1 MELLSLLASTDGD
14 IESKINALSIRVV
27 LVASLLLISLILISS
42 KIIARKKHKKLKKPL
57 FIAIASTIVLPSLI
71 LTGSTVYI
79 NTIADSNGPVHW
91 HADIEFWVCGEE
103 IELRD
108 PYEFLSNK
116 VGTSTYHEHDDKRI
130 HLEGVVVDKEYDASL
145 QKFMKVTG
153 GEITKDSLVIPTE
166 PTIFE
171 DDIDGDKVA
180 NNQAN
185 VEKMLGKDS
194 EERSILTMRNGMGC
208 NQDGYAELQTF
219 LIRYD
224 KESKTYSQSKLS
236 DPSQY
241 VIRDES
247 TVPPGDCVIVEFD
260 MLKSRTDKLCQ
271 QYGIRDETRCV
282 EFGVSSY
289 NPKLCN
295 IRESDVTPFRDAVD
309 KIYEQ
314 EAL

>member
-1 MELLSLLASTDGD
+1 LFGRDELVQTDQAILGNVTHQLGDELLAG
-14 IESKINALSIRVV
+14 
-27 LVASLLLISLILISS
+27 
-42 KIIARKKHKKLKKPL
+42 
-57 FIAIASTIVLPSLI
+57 
-71 LTGSTVYI
+71 GS
-79 NTIADSNGPVHW
+79 
-91 HADIEFWVCGEE
+91 VC
-103 IELRD
+103 RPR
-108 PYEFLSNK
+108 PY
-116 VGTSTYHEHDDKRI
+116 VGRGHHRGS
-130 HLEGVVVDKEYDASL
+130 
-145 QKFMKVTG
+145 
-153 GEITKDSLVIPTE
+153 
-166 PTIFE
+166 
-171 DDIDGDKVA
+171 
-180 NNQAN
+180 
-185 VEKMLGKDS
+185 
-194 EERSILTMRNGMGC
+194 RNGMGC